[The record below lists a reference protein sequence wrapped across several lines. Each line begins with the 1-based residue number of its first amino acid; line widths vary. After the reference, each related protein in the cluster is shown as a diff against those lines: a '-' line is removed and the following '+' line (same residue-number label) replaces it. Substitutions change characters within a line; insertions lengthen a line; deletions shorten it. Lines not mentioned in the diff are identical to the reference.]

1 MQQLLIGE
9 RSRIAGLAFPQDGCL
24 VLAPGGYVPIQ
35 TVVRNIQL
43 AADEPL
49 GKWQLPIQHS
59 IPGLEP
65 AEFRGYVRPKF
76 LGLLLGFFVDALI
89 FSQAFDMSLVPEF
102 FGGLEYALLFE
113 RAIDICVR

>member
-9 RSRIAGLAFPQDGCL
+9 RSRIARLAFPQDGRL

-35 TVVRNIQL
+35 TVVRKIQL

-59 IPGLEP
+59 IPALEP
-65 AEFRGYVRPKF
+65 AQFRGDVGPKF
-76 LGLLLGFFVDALI
+76 LGLFLGFFVDALI
-89 FSQAFDMSLVPEF
+89 FSQAFNMSLLPEF
-102 FGGLEYALLFE
+102 LGGLEYTLLLE
-113 RAIDICVR
+113 RAID